1 MSGDPTKTFPPEDGN
16 GLADDVRSINQR
28 LQRLEEKFDER
39 SRETRPMSERIDQI
53 LVEVVETRH
62 ELREVNRTLRRMNVD
77 LATSL
82 RNQDEME
89 DRLTTL
95 ENRPSQS

>member
-1 MSGDPTKTFPPEDGN
+1 
-16 GLADDVRSINQR
+16 
-28 LQRLEEKFDER
+28 
-39 SRETRPMSERIDQI
+39 MSERIDQI
-53 LVEVVETRH
+53 LAEVVETRH